1 MTHAFWEFEIRT
13 LHIASNAFNNTNV
26 LLNTI
31 QCVSR
36 DTDRLACL
44 KSALHHFSNIS
55 APLSRHTD
63 SGAKSKTKL
72 NSEATR
78 KQLLDIT
85 EELSTKLEEAKLDQE
100 QEEAENVCICIGY

>member
-1 MTHAFWEFEIRT
+1 MHFEN
-13 LHIASNAFNNTNV
+13 LKYVHYM
-26 LLNTI
+26 NTI

-100 QEEAENVCICIGY
+100 QEETENVCIIMYWLLVRVFSST

>member
-1 MTHAFWEFEIRT
+1 MDSIH
-13 LHIASNAFNNTNV
+13 
-26 LLNTI
+26 
-31 QCVSR
+31 CVSR

-72 NSEATR
+72 NSEVMR

-100 QEEAENVCICIGY
+100 QEETENVHICIGY